1 MVESKINNREANIDS
16 KTKAYLAS
24 VRAIIDYVSK
34 EFPLADKETR
44 LLILGHAIRPI
55 GFWEEPQQK
64 IGGKEEA
71 APKWWEMYPELKPL
85 GTDSGVVKID
95 GFVEY
100 ARFDELNTAAKQNG
114 YRYSREDRA
123 FIRSF

>member
-1 MVESKINNREANIDS
+1 MVESKIKNREANIDS

-24 VRAIIDYVSK
+24 VREIIDYVAK

-71 APKWWEMYPELKPL
+71 APKWWEKYPQLKPL
-85 GTDSGVVKID
+85 GTDATVVKID
-95 GFVEY
+95 GFVDH
-100 ARFDELNTAAKQNG
+100 ALFDEFNSAAKQNG
-114 YRYSREDRA
+114 YRYSKDDHA